1 METAVLES
9 RKSRG
14 RSRVTNGNELFVEP
28 TDRRTAIS
36 RRFRDILSAI
46 VADLGGA
53 DRLSE
58 GQRQLARRVALM
70 SMQCENME
78 ARSVGG
84 AEIDLDM
91 YGQLSDRIGRACQ
104 RLGLK
109 RVPREI
115 VPDLRTYIA
124 EGG

>member
-1 METAVLES
+1 MPGNRMETAALES
-9 RKSRG
+9 RKSHG
-14 RSRVTNGNELFVEP
+14 RSRVTNGSKLFVEP

-58 GQRQLARRVALM
+58 GQRQLARRIALM
-70 SMQCENME
+70 SMQCESME

-84 AEIDLDM
+84 AEIDIDT
-91 YGQLSDRIGRACQ
+91 YGQLTDRIGRAVQ
-104 RLGLK
+104 RLGVK
-109 RVPREI
+109 RVPKE
-115 VPDLRTYIA
+115 VSTSPLA
-124 EGG
+124 